1 MMKALVAFTVVLWGA
16 ALAFPFEGGF
26 FAWAGGVTASVAF
39 MSAVATC
46 YRNDDV
52 VPTRGGLV
60 YKKESPVRF
69 FIAYLIIGILPFGL
83 MLACLL
89 GLVGQVTACSA
100 NVRFRVAS
108 VYCADSNGRVRPGA
122 DASTRYEW

>member
-1 MMKALVAFTVVLWGA
+1 MVKVLVAFTIVLWGA
-16 ALAFPFEGGF
+16 ALAFPLEGGIL
-26 FAWAGGVTASVAF
+26 AWAGGVAASAAF
-39 MSAVATC
+39 MSAVITC

-69 FIAYLIIGILPFGL
+69 FIAYLIIGIFAFGL

-89 GLVGQVTACSA
+89 ELVDQLTAC
-100 NVRFRVAS
+100 
-108 VYCADSNGRVRPGA
+108 
-122 DASTRYEW
+122 